1 MTYIYIYI
9 DTRTTESLAAIA
21 RISAQDTV
29 SGQTYSRSAFI
40 ASITSNPLSEFAF
53 GAALFSPT
61 NPGGMSSSNTDASHP
76 WKQKPSHELIN
87 YNMPCT
93 NNNII
98 KKSTSSNTCI
108 NEAIV
113 EMESK
118 QRGGHSGIVIHGP
131 FDPRKDDRLGLG
143 ACV

>member
-1 MTYIYIYI
+1 MELDCSTVRIVNYKMTYIYI

-61 NPGGMSSSNTDASHP
+61 NPPGGMSSSNTDASHP
-76 WKQKPSHELIN
+76 
-87 YNMPCT
+87 
-93 NNNII
+93 
-98 KKSTSSNTCI
+98 
-108 NEAIV
+108 
-113 EMESK
+113 
-118 QRGGHSGIVIHGP
+118 
-131 FDPRKDDRLGLG
+131 
-143 ACV
+143 